1 MDKVKH
7 WRGFQ
12 AIFAGKG
19 AWMLGFGLLTVG
31 SAAFAQPE
39 RPVLGL
45 RVTIGAA
52 IDLGPTYRVQRWPEQ
67 IDTFE
72 FMLPDQRP
80 IQIGCETTPLKNGI
94 ASLKC
99 SAGSNGDSAQREPF
113 SVDVIVG
120 RCADSGVKTSDGR
133 NVWLVVCV
141 NFDQRAKPQLT

>member
-1 MDKVKH
+1 MKLKN
-7 WRGFQ
+7 WCGFQ
-12 AIFAGKG
+12 AIWAWKG
-19 AWMLGFGLLTVG
+19 AWMLGFGLLTIGNAV
-31 SAAFAQPE
+31 FAQPE

-52 IDLGPTYRVQRWPEQ
+52 IDLGPTHREQRWPEQ

-72 FMLPDQRP
+72 FVLPDQQP
-80 IQIGCETTPLKNGI
+80 IRVGCETTPVKRGI

-99 SAGSNGDSAQREPF
+99 SAGSNTDNAQREPF

-133 NVWLVVCV
+133 KVWLVVCV